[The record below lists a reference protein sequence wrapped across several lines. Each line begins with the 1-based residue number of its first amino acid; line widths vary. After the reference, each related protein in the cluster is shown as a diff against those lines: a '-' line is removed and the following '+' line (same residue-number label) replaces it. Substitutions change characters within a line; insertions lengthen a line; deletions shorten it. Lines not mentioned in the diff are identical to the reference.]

1 MNMEKL
7 LVLFCIVCA
16 GGALFAAD
24 LPFWGEDNGAGTN
37 VLVTASAVSSS
48 AKQVAVRTIDVA
60 DSNSIGFISYPRSLC
75 ISIR

>member
-1 MNMEKL
+1 MGKR

-16 GGALFAAD
+16 GLSLFAAD
-24 LPFWGEDNGAGTN
+24 LPFWGDDNGAGTN

>member
-1 MNMEKL
+1 MTMRKFFVFL
-7 LVLFCIVCA
+7 CAVLATVSLVA
-16 GGALFAAD
+16 DD

-37 VLVTASAVSSS
+37 VLVTAAGYSSS
-48 AKQVAVRTIDVA
+48 AKQVAVRTIDIA